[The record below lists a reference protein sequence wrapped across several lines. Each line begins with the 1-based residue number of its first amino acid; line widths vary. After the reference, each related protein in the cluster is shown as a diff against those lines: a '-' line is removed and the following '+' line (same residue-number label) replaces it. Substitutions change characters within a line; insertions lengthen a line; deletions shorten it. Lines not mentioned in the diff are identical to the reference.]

1 MHDHTHAGAR
11 LEDRAGGIRALRIT
25 LALTAAFTVAELVG
39 GLLTGSLALLAD
51 AGHMLSDDVSLAI
64 ALFAISIARRPPT
77 PQRSFGYGRAEVL
90 AALLNGL
97 LLIAVAT
104 AIAWSAISRLSD
116 PPDVIGGPMLAVALG
131 GVAVNLIA
139 FRILSG
145 SGGESMNVSAATL
158 HVLADLAGSVGA
170 VVAAAIIL
178 ATGWLPA
185 DPLIAG
191 LIALGIVASALPIV
205 RDSLR
210 VLLEQAP
217 AGMEAEK
224 LGRAMAAVPGI
235 AEVHDLHVWAI
246 TSGFPA
252 LSAHVLVRE
261 GEDCHERRRELERV
275 LHDDF
280 GIGHTTL
287 QVDHAE
293 GRELLQI
300 EGVER
305 AG

>member
-191 LIALGIVASALPIV
+191 LIAFGIVASALPIV

>member
-104 AIAWSAISRLSD
+104 AIVWGAISRLSD

-191 LIALGIVASALPIV
+191 LIALGIAASALPIV

-210 VLLEQAP
+210 VLLEQTP

>member
-104 AIAWSAISRLSD
+104 AIVWGAISRLSD

-191 LIALGIVASALPIV
+191 LIALGIAASALPIV

-210 VLLEQAP
+210 VLLEQTP

-293 GRELLQI
+293 GREPLQI